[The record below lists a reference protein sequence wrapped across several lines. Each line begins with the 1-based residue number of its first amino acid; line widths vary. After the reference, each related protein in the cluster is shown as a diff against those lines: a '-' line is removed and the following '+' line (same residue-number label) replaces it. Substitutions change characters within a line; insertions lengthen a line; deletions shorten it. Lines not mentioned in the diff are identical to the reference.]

1 MLGFFPLMLAVA
13 TRTGAL
19 HLYRRR
25 KKAGKYSHI
34 SSTYHFHLIAMETSG
49 AIGLKCGSSV

>member
-1 MLGFFPLMLAVA
+1 MLVSFYIDACSGYTHWSTASVWE
-13 TRTGAL
+13 
-19 HLYRRR
+19 

-49 AIGLKCGSSV
+49 AIGLKCGSSL